1 MQVCSFQPIHA
12 IVGMFLFK
20 ALHQLCYSSAILQ
33 FMQSKFCNRCGRAL
47 WPYGGFDPQLS
58 WARCGR
64 GRKVQRR
71 SAAFHRSVV
80 YCCRR
85 NTSSGH
91 GHALRKIMWNDEIVS
106 MMSLCLFGTAA
117 GQRRSIRECVAHRIL
132 AGWAGSPFSHIHVH
146 LCDRMILTLILRFV
160 F

>member
-1 MQVCSFQPIHA
+1 MQGCSFQSIQA
-12 IVGMFLFK
+12 SIGMLLFK
-20 ALHQLCYSSAILQ
+20 TLHQPCYSSTISQ
-33 FMQSKFCNRCGRAL
+33 FMQSEFCNRCGRAL

-91 GHALRKIMWNDEIVS
+91 GHALREIMWNDEIVS
-106 MMSLCLFGTAA
+106 MMSLCLLGTSA

-132 AGWAGSPFSHIHVH
+132 AGWAGSSFFPHPCAP
-146 LCDRMILTLILRFV
+146 L
-160 F
+160 